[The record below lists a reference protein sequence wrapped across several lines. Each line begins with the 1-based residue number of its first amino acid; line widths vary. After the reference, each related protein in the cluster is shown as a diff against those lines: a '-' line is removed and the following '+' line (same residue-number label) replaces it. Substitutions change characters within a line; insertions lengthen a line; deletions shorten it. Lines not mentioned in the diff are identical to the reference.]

1 MILSRIYATLWKT
14 SMFLVILPQLSRGL
28 LSEFKICGD
37 SECESLMSRVQAV
50 RDHRGRDCRFLSFQQ
65 GETIFVYHKLTGKRS
80 NLWAGSINKKFG
92 YFPKE
97 AVKEEQKFA
106 RKEIVVP
113 TQESDFLCV
122 DDFGYPI
129 DSSHLETD
137 DDVNG
142 DDSDLSQLEDIEMS
156 QRSNYTNEENAETS
170 SKSKDTTTESDTS
183 EEELENPETAVDVQ
197 EKGGSPPSSWLSSP
211 VTGWLGLG
219 QQEEP
224 DNSAESK
231 KKHLMRE
238 EESLTSS
245 VPGWL
250 GLRSEGKSD
259 NANHGQQDR
268 ETIKSLP
275 STMTGWLGF
284 GGEEKAEF
292 SAEKVHDGAREI
304 DIETAPEDNFRSRKM
319 YLETQ
324 KVTSWLGNGLSKT
337 LGFDL
342 SEQDNGETIQVSRE
356 EGEKDEKET
365 AFRSWFDL
373 GIRNIL
379 AFKKDNSE
387 TGGIAS
393 DTEPEDVVR
402 GHVNSDDNN
411 IEDSTTNTKDSE
423 LDSTSQHDQDVNP
436 LENQKVV
443 IDLVQDAKDGE
454 NKFDHLGSKNDVTP
468 LTVFTDMKS
477 RSMQQSM
484 SKIEDSQK
492 DQLDIRDEAEFTN
505 QVQNT
510 DNSNI
515 SFVYGASDEK
525 HKVLRRD
532 EEILKLEASVDQ
544 SKVQES
550 GSANEKQE
558 EVNDKEQ
565 NKDIDEQKYLD
576 DNQKNIEEI
585 LPNRLHETIQDEF
598 NESATHENWKVSDA
612 NKDEEN
618 NHLELN
624 VDYLIMRDKEFTD
637 ENLSGKDT
645 EKHSSHW
652 STPTENGKEMETQ
665 DLQGTEVSFVSSLA
679 PKADEKESIDEK
691 RDVLSEEEKQKEMKL
706 TEEQEFSQLL
716 VEKQK
721 ETVERKEDMQK
732 DFTPS
737 EKEEPLEELQVK
749 PLEDLTDMEQLHFK
763 KNGELLEEGKQGNVA
778 ALKEVRRSV
787 NMKKHAVED
796 ELIKEIEE
804 KKQEMLITSIEEIEE
819 KNHVKLGSFIEKGNV
834 EDFEDEKEESI
845 ESGEGKKHEVVEP
858 LIETKQEVVE
868 QNIAEFI
875 YRQVGKLDDKNY
887 ELNGELVKELGDRQ
901 EESRERFEKK
911 DELDGE
917 SEEELENKWQEE
929 FKDRERDNVENLE
942 KYDANG
948 ELADKLEEKYEVFG
962 ESIET
967 FEKKRQGAL
976 KDEEQ
981 DRLVKL
987 EKYEVQGESVE
998 KLENEEY
1005 VELKVKK
1012 QEDEGKLEEKGYML
1026 SCELQEKRQE
1036 ELEDRGQKVEEKKHT
1051 LDCEME
1057 DKIQEDLEQT
1067 LEDKYE
1073 VDRESVAKFEN
1084 KKQEQFKENERED
1097 VQTLEKYEADDE
1109 PVEKIEKKETL
1120 EETKVKLQEEMKL
1133 LDETYE
1139 VIGQSVGMF
1148 EDKSKED
1155 PEHKEHEKSNE
1166 FELDKYEDL
1175 NKIVLQEEVDENR
1188 NGGARNWKHVL
1199 ELEEDGTWDGFVQA
1213 NEEVKQEFNRDV
1225 KVSVDTQKI
1234 GDPSARWNVKEKMKS
1249 FECMDDLCAR
1259 MDQNQILREREV
1271 NNFISDNLA
1280 QPDILLADGPL
1291 ENPKIFSDDIDQ
1303 TGKTEFTE
1311 NVLHLNEKDDG
1322 VPQKSSFET
1331 PKIPVSSNGINTGS
1345 ESEFKNDV
1353 QIGENS
1359 EITAES
1365 GGVFGLFKE
1374 VMNSFYQ
1381 SPIMGKKELTESP
1394 SEFDENLNEILKPQ
1408 PVHTTEKQVDYTA
1421 NNKEFQ
1427 TNLQPP
1433 TTQNSQDH
1441 MGKEETTI
1449 LEALAQPNAYLQD
1462 QATTLMTPRVMVEK
1476 QKEGRSEEMSL
1487 LEKVSHS
1494 QTVPSQLLEG
1504 TMVQIQHLINGIKE
1518 HSSFHTEKDFPKW
1531 FKMQVVSSLPDDMRP
1546 GPDLYGIPW
1555 EPIVISSLVGLVTV
1569 FLFSCRFYRSVK
1581 SRMYQRKEW
1590 WMAEKVAQLLEEK
1603 CEVLETLGKCQQ
1615 EYDELENSLKDGG
1628 VLAQTHKTR
1637 DLEVRAQQLDIDKT
1651 QLEKT
1656 LLELK
1661 DQLDQQKA
1669 HRIEQEQKITLLEQS
1684 MEKTEEETKELQS
1697 QEEQAQT
1704 TIKVYNM
1711 NCERL
1716 QKNLETSSEENT
1728 LLKES
1733 NTQLRQQVEGWAERV
1748 SELEEEIRR
1757 YELAHNGMMQ
1767 DVANKDERI
1776 MSLTDRLL
1784 GMKAWDADLE
1794 GDRSVTS
1801 KGTTGKERNGKVD
1814 ATKSEVHL
1822 QKVQKLIY
1830 AAKLNADLKSV
1841 DEDKDRVFAKLNDE
1855 VKAKEDLEVSIK
1867 ELENEQSSM
1876 QAETEHYSEQVQRLQ
1891 QKLQIM
1897 TEMYQENELK
1907 LHRLLTV
1914 EEKER
1919 LQKEDKLNKADKNI
1933 ALAMEE
1939 LNNYKLR
1946 AGEMEEELE
1955 KTKQSYQTQI
1965 SAHEKKAHNN
1975 WLAARAA
1982 DRELSD
1988 IKRENSLLRQKITD
2002 TQFKLDALD
2011 KDPFALDSLARPLPF
2026 RAERLPYGPS
2036 PLGRPASENR
2046 ALLSPPTLV
2055 EGALNRLS
2063 PRVTRG
2069 PDTGVQGEME
2079 RFGGPHSDSGSISP
2093 SWEKDRRGPPP
2104 GPPGPFPPPGYVFPE
2119 PGGPIY
2125 RRPGPPPG
2133 VMGPLPP
2140 PGPPFPHPRSLPI
2153 LGPSG
2158 PVYPA
2163 DTSDGI
2169 SRENSL
2175 GPEHNHREPGP
2186 GDRRTP
2192 PESVLRMGVA
2202 PPLGPS
2208 MGPLDGPFPR
2218 RAPFEPPDFF
2228 PPRGPG
2234 GPPMMP
2240 MWAPRPGMMFPPR
2253 YPHGGPLQPHP
2264 LAYGPPMRPPPTDGL
2279 PPLSTVPPISQQNL
2293 SSVPHSQSLDDQ
2305 TSPP

>member
-1 MILSRIYATLWKT
+1 
-14 SMFLVILPQLSRGL
+14 MFLVILPQLSRGL

-97 AVKEEQKFA
+97 TVKEEQKFA

-197 EKGGSPPSSWLSSP
+197 EKGGSPPSSWLNSP

-245 VPGWL
+245 VTGWL

-259 NANHGQQDR
+259 NANHGQQDG
-268 ETIKSLP
+268 ESIKSLP

-284 GGEEKAEF
+284 GGEEKADF

-324 KVTSWLGNGLSKT
+324 KVTGWLGNGLSKT

-706 TEEQEFSQLL
+706 TEEQEFSQVL

-778 ALKEVRRSV
+778 ALKEVRRSI

-834 EDFEDEKEESI
+834 EDFEDEKEETI

-858 LIETKQEVVE
+858 VIETKQEVVE
-868 QNIAEFI
+868 QNIGEFI

-1036 ELEDRGQKVEEKKHT
+1036 ELEDRGQKVEEKKHR

-1073 VDRESVAKFEN
+1073 VDRESAAKFEN

-1148 EDKSKED
+1148 EDKSQED
-1155 PEHKEHEKSNE
+1155 PEHKEQDESNE

-1175 NKIVLQEEVDENR
+1175 NPRVLQEEFDENR
-1188 NGGARNWKHVL
+1188 NGGARNWKHVE

-1213 NEEVKQEFNRDV
+1213 NEEVKQEFNGDV
-1225 KVSVDTQKI
+1225 K
-1234 GDPSARWNVKEKMKS
+1234 
-1249 FECMDDLCAR
+1249 
-1259 MDQNQILREREV
+1259 
-1271 NNFISDNLA
+1271 
-1280 QPDILLADGPL
+1280 
-1291 ENPKIFSDDIDQ
+1291 
-1303 TGKTEFTE
+1303 
-1311 NVLHLNEKDDG
+1311 
-1322 VPQKSSFET
+1322 
-1331 PKIPVSSNGINTGS
+1331 
-1345 ESEFKNDV
+1345 
-1353 QIGENS
+1353 
-1359 EITAES
+1359 
-1365 GGVFGLFKE
+1365 
-1374 VMNSFYQ
+1374 
-1381 SPIMGKKELTESP
+1381 
-1394 SEFDENLNEILKPQ
+1394 
-1408 PVHTTEKQVDYTA
+1408 
-1421 NNKEFQ
+1421 
-1427 TNLQPP
+1427 
-1433 TTQNSQDH
+1433 
-1441 MGKEETTI
+1441 
-1449 LEALAQPNAYLQD
+1449 
-1462 QATTLMTPRVMVEK
+1462 
-1476 QKEGRSEEMSL
+1476 
-1487 LEKVSHS
+1487 
-1494 QTVPSQLLEG
+1494 
-1504 TMVQIQHLINGIKE
+1504 
-1518 HSSFHTEKDFPKW
+1518 
-1531 FKMQVVSSLPDDMRP
+1531 VVSSLPDDMRP

-2140 PGPPFPHPRSLPI
+2140 PGPPFPHPRSHPI